1 MYFQGL
7 VVPVSVHAC
16 LLLRFLL
23 LDYQRSVYIIQTA
36 WQEARRH
43 AWFGF
48 AFLAVLFQIQTKALF
63 LCVCAED
70 GTRIF
75 FLYIYK
81 FARDIYVVAVSMF

>member
-1 MYFQGL
+1 MTGLHVAIKNNGVYISGL
-7 VVPVSVHAC
+7 VSGVSVHAC
-16 LLLRFLL
+16 LLLRSLL
-23 LDYQRSVYIIQTA
+23 LDYQRSVYVTQTA

-63 LCVCAED
+63 CVCAED

-75 FLYIYK
+75 FI
-81 FARDIYVVAVSMF
+81 I